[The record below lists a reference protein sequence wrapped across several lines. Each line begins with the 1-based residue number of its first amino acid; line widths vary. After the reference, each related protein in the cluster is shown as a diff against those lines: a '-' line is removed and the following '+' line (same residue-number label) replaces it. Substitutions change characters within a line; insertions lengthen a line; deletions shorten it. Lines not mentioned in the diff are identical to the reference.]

1 MRNVTKFGICLGALA
16 WASVGYGSISFNIA
30 AGTLRDS
37 NGVAINSGLVILAA
51 DTGGDGFALPNA
63 TDFLPGADDVEVAR
77 WNFSEGGGLDGE
89 FLASKVII
97 DYASG
102 GWAEG
107 DALALFWYPAS
118 DNPGL
123 DKAATQPSD
132 GAKFGVFIDPT
143 NETTGDAW
151 TMPADNEHLYSLQ
164 FFAEGS
170 ILNTVAFASEYAAAA
185 TLEEGVA
192 FDDAASVG
200 GTIIDQ
206 SDPTLARVMWDSVV
220 AAQQYRIER
229 KQASAPDTE
238 WKTVGYA
245 GGSSTTFDD
254 DLVAG
259 LTFVYRVVADSG
271 LGPVVRGSATNALEA
286 ARSVFTGIAATGYVD
301 NSAPYTL
308 LNGGIIIKGAAA
320 TKKIITSG
328 IAPYNASR
336 YNQQGQWVADPS
348 LSYNVFQ
355 QPLASSNLDWIYGV
369 TTPIAENPDFAAIK
383 ATMNFKSNITA
394 LPEDP
399 DLAYDAVLLEDLP
412 IDTPN
417 IFKVRSLGDDKGRAS
432 IEVYDAEYSIADG
445 GPGIS
450 DNRIYSISSRS
461 WFPGAGAVSNASI
474 TIEGDVPKEVLAI
487 AQGPSISPN
496 DPESSVILPD
506 PLLRLQK
513 FGFGPVYIND
523 NWREQTAFSDLSKG
537 VVRVETDL
545 ARIEAALVE
554 NNHNPDDFTKDSV
567 MLVTLLPGSYVFRV
581 FPADGTRETGSVL
594 IALSEYEAE

>member
-1 MRNVTKFGICLGALA
+1 MFKVTKYGICIGSLALA
-16 WASVGYGSISFNIA
+16 SAGYASISFNIA
-30 AGTLRDS
+30 AGTLRDGS
-37 NGVAINSGLVILAA
+37 STPINSGLVILAVSTEDSDFA
-51 DTGGDGFALPNA
+51 PPTATEFLQGD
-63 TDFLPGADDVEVAR
+63 DMEVAR
-77 WNFSEGGGLDGE
+77 WNFSEGGGVDGE
-89 FLASKVII
+89 FLAAKVIANY
-97 DYASG
+97 DSLN
-102 GWAEG
+102 WAEG
-107 DALALFWYPAS
+107 DPLALYWYPTLNKDSAQPDDGS
-118 DNPGL
+118 GNPV
-123 DKAATQPSD
+123 
-132 GAKFGVFIDPT
+132 KFGVFADPT
-143 NETTGDAW
+143 NSSTGDAW
-151 TMPADNEHLYSLQ
+151 AMPADNQHLYSLQ

-192 FDDAASVG
+192 FDESALVG
-200 GTIIDQ
+200 GSIVDQ
-206 SDPTLARVMWDSVV
+206 SDPALARVMWDSVV

-271 LGPVVRGSATNALEA
+271 LGPVVQGSATNALEA

-308 LNGGIIIKGAAA
+308 LNGGIIIKGADA

-336 YNQQGQWVADPS
+336 YNQQGQWVTDPS